1 MTTAYL
7 VVTAVTIVAN
17 LAVGLADLARASF
30 VLANSAQVGV
40 SRSWLPALGTLKIA
54 GALGLV
60 LGLLGVPVLGVAAAI
75 GLTAFFVGAIVV
87 HLRARVLHNIAV
99 PATYLV
105 LAIASLAL
113 AVMDHP

>member
-7 VVTAVTIVAN
+7 VVTMVTIVAN
-17 LAVGLADLARASF
+17 LAVGLADLARAGF

-40 SRSWLPALGTLKIA
+40 PRTWLPALGTLKIA
-54 GALGLV
+54 GAVGLV
-60 LGLLGVPVLGVAAAI
+60 LGLLGVRVVGVAAAI

-87 HLRARVLHNIAV
+87 HLRARVLHNLGV
-99 PATYLV
+99 PGAYLL

-113 AVMDHP
+113 AITHQP